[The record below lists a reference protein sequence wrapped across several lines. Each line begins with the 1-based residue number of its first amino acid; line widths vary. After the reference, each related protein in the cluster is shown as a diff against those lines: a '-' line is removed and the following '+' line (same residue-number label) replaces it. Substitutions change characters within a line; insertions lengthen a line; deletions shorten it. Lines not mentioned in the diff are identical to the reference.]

1 MRQMSL
7 IVRVSFLLL
16 MCGVLGK
23 CSVSPAPD
31 GVESPRDDGAYR
43 VEILQMGSFQNPA
56 WSPDGQ
62 SLLVTRFRNG
72 YNREPADLLIIDLH
86 TNSVRTLVSDGSGN
100 INLPGASW
108 NDRTGRIVFSSSRD
122 PHDEIFII
130 DDKSALDGEVRITNR
145 EEMVAYEASFSPDGE
160 WIVFESHRL
169 DVEGNGVITRYK
181 VDGTEPYQML
191 TGANEDSRQ
200 PNWSPRGDL
209 IVYQSFSEGQWDI
222 WVMNADGTAHR
233 NVTNGVGDKTDATFS
248 PDGEWVVYSYQEP
261 EEEGA
266 NLYIIPV
273 FGGDPIRVTRYEG
286 YDGAASW
293 SPDGDRIV
301 FESCPDDPD
310 ESDGTTIWVIDIVNH

>member
-1 MRQMSL
+1 
-7 IVRVSFLLL
+7 

-23 CSVSPAPD
+23 CSVSPDPD

-43 VEILQMGSFQNPA
+43 VEILQMGSFQNPT